1 MVAMSDHDQDH
12 LSLKGNNS
20 FKYKYLAKGLI
31 FVLKSRSKSS
41 SKVDVNLI
49 DPNAAAWAIAH
60 SRRTAAAPLLRFGEI
75 RSSRSSFT
83 VWRALR
89 DALYTTI

>member
-1 MVAMSDHDQDH
+1 MIEIICRSKEITLPLFQ
-12 LSLKGNNS
+12 
-20 FKYKYLAKGLI
+20 YQYLGKGLI
-31 FVLKSRSKSS
+31 FVLKSRRKSS

>member
-1 MVAMSDHDQDH
+1 MQPAR
-12 LSLKGNNS
+12 NS
-20 FKYKYLAKGLI
+20 ISHIRVSISYKI
-31 FVLKSRSKSS
+31 NDFVLKSRSKSS